1 MTPQQF
7 ITKWKASTLKERS
20 AAQEHFIDLCRLI
33 GHPTPAEADPTGEQ
47 FTFERGASKTG
58 GGEGW
63 ADVWKKGCFA
73 WEYKGKRK
81 DLNAAFAQIQR
92 YAIALENPPLL
103 VVSDMETIVIH
114 TNWTNTVQDIQTI
127 AIENL
132 EKPEARQKLAWV
144 FNEPERFRPGT
155 TREMVTAQAAE
166 AFASL
171 AQRLHGQGYASR
183 RVAHF
188 INKLLFSMFA
198 EDIGIL
204 PGQLFTRMLE
214 ACTKEPSR
222 FERLAADL
230 FGSMKSGGFFGV
242 EEIPWFNGGLF
253 DDADALPLDAEGLKL
268 ALTAA
273 RLDWSD
279 IEPSIFGTL
288 FERGLDPAKRSQL
301 GAHYT
306 DRQSIM
312 RIVQPVVIDPLL
324 AEWEQAKTAIL
335 PLLEKSRN
343 AKTKKAQDDNF
354 RQAHGIFSGF
364 LNRIKALRVLDPA
377 CGSGNFLYL
386 ALISLKDL
394 EHQVTLEA
402 ESLGFHPEFLFHAGP
417 WNVMGIEINEYAAEL
432 ARVTIWIGELQWM
445 IRHGMAY
452 NTRPILQTMD
462 QIENRDA
469 LLNQDGT
476 EAVWPQADAIVGN
489 PPFLGGSKMLGE
501 LGEQY
506 VTTLRKVYKGRVPGG
521 ADLVTYWF
529 EKARLAGVRT
539 GLVATNSIRGGS
551 NREVLKRIAETGQ
564 IFNAWSDEP
573 WINEGAAV
581 RVSLVCFNSGAER
594 AGVLL
599 NGQPVSQIYTDLT
612 APSEVGG
619 LDLTQARPLAENAG
633 IAFKGSEK
641 GGPFD
646 ITGDLARSWLS
657 LPQNPNGLSNSNV
670 VRPWANGMDVTRR
683 PSDTWIIDFSG
694 LSESD
699 ASLYEAPFEYSIKII
714 KPARSVNRESR
725 TTEKWWLHRRSGEDL
740 RKALAPLSRY
750 IATPRVAKH
759 RLFVWLDA
767 AVLPDSRLYVIA
779 SESDVTF
786 GVLHSRIH
794 ELWSLATCSWHG
806 VGNDPTYNA
815 ASCFETFPFPT
826 DLQPEISAAIA
837 LAAKRLAEL
846 RDNWLNPAGASEA
859 ELKKRTLTNLYNQ
872 RPTWL
877 ANVHKELDAAVAAA
891 YGWPADLADDEIL
904 KRLLQLNLER
914 SQQEDAG

>member
-1 MTPQQF
+1 MTPHQF
-7 ITKWKASTLKERS
+7 VVKWKASTLKERS
-20 AAQEHFIDLCRLI
+20 ASQEHFIDLCRLI
-33 GHPTPAEADPTGEQ
+33 GQPTPAEADPNGDH

-103 VVSDMETIVIH
+103 VVSDMETIIIH
-114 TNWTNTVQDIQTI
+114 TNWTNTVQDIHTI
-127 AIENL
+127 AIEEL
-132 EKPEARQKLAWV
+132 EKPEVRQKLVWL
-144 FNEPERFRPGT
+144 FTEPERFRPGT

-188 INKLLFSMFA
+188 VNKLLFSMFA

-204 PGQLFTRMLE
+204 PGHLFTRMLE
-214 ACTKEPSR
+214 ACTKEPAR
-222 FERLAADL
+222 FEKLAADL

-253 DDADALPLDAEGLKL
+253 DDADALPLDAEGIRL
-268 ALTAA
+268 ALAAA

-312 RIVQPVVIDPLL
+312 RIVQPVVVEPLL
-324 AEWEQAKTAIL
+324 AEWEQTKEAIL

-343 AKTKKAQDDNF
+343 AKTTKAQNDNF
-354 RQAHGIFSGF
+354 KQAHSFFSSF
-364 LNRIKALRVLDPA
+364 LNRLKDMRALDPA

-386 ALISLKDL
+386 SLIALKDL

-402 ESLGFHPEFLFHAGP
+402 ESLGFHPEFLFHVGP

-469 LLNQDGT
+469 LLNPDGA
-476 EAVWPQADAIVGN
+476 EAVWPQADVIVGN

-501 LGEQY
+501 LGEAY
-506 VTTLRKVYKGRVPGG
+506 VTTLRAAYKGRVPGG

-529 EKARLAGVRT
+529 EKARSAGVRT

-551 NREVLKRIAETGQ
+551 NREVLKRITESGY

-581 RVSLVCFNSGAER
+581 RVSLVCFDTR
-594 AGVLL
+594 AGGGGVLL
-599 NGQPVSQIYTDLT
+599 NGQPVSQIYADLT

-619 LDLTQARPLAENAG
+619 LDLTQARPLAENKG
-633 IAFKGSEK
+633 IAFEGTKKYGS
-641 GGPFD
+641 FD
-646 ITGDLARSWLS
+646 ISGNLARQWLA
-657 LPQNPNGLSNSNV
+657 LPLNPNGRPNRDV
-670 VRPWANGMDVTRR
+670 IRPWANGMDLTRR
-683 PSDTWIIDFSG
+683 PSGTWIIDFGTS
-694 LSESD
+694 LTESD
-699 ASLYEAPFEYSIKII
+699 ASLFEAPFEYVVQHV
-714 KPARSVNRESR
+714 KPKRKDA
-725 TTEKWWLHRRSGEDL
+725 KWWLHERPRPEM

-786 GVLHSRIH
+786 GILHSRIH

-815 ASCFETFPFPT
+815 ASCFETFPFPANP
-826 DLQPEISAAIA
+826 QPEINEAIA
-837 LAAKRLAEL
+837 AASCRLVQL

-877 ANVHKELDAAVAAA
+877 TNAHKELDAAVAAA
-891 YGWPADLADDEIL
+891 YVWPTDLADDEIL

-914 SQQEDAG
+914 SVCDIEK